1 MIVIMDL
8 NAEKLELIRKVLE
21 TDDVA
26 ILKKIKAVFEDKEK
40 KVWEEL
46 TPEQQEEI
54 NIGIQNENRGDVV
67 DF

>member
-1 MIVIMDL
+1 MDL
-8 NAEKLELIRKVLE
+8 NAEKLELIKKIIKTKDL
-21 TDDVA
+21 DL
-26 ILKKIKAVFEDKEK
+26 LKKIIAIFEEEK
-40 KVWEEL
+40 NEVWEEL

>member
-1 MIVIMDL
+1 MDL
-8 NAEKLELIRKVLE
+8 NADKIDLIQKIVEIKDIIL
-21 TDDVA
+21 
-26 ILKKIKAVFEDKEK
+26 LKKIKAVFDEAEK
-40 KVWEEL
+40 DVWKEL

>member
-1 MIVIMDL
+1 MDL
-8 NAEKLELIRKVLE
+8 NAEKLELIKKIVKTKDIVL
-21 TDDVA
+21 
-26 ILKKIKAVFEDKEK
+26 LKKITTLFEEEK
-40 KVWEEL
+40 SEVWKEL

>member
-1 MIVIMDL
+1 MDL
-8 NAEKLELIRKVLE
+8 NAEKLELIKKIVKTKDIVL
-21 TDDVA
+21 
-26 ILKKIKAVFEDKEK
+26 LKKITALFEDKGKE
-40 KVWEEL
+40 VWKEL

>member
-1 MIVIMDL
+1 MDL
-8 NAEKLELIRKVLE
+8 NAEKLELIKKIMITKDIDL
-21 TDDVA
+21 
-26 ILKKIKAVFEDKEK
+26 LKKIRAVFKDKEK
-40 KVWEEL
+40 AVWEEL

>member
-1 MIVIMDL
+1 MDL
-8 NAEKLELIRKVLE
+8 NSEKLELIKRILE
-21 TDDVA
+21 TNDIVLLQKISA
-26 ILKKIKAVFEDKEK
+26 IFEEKENE
-40 KVWEEL
+40 VWEEL

>member
-1 MIVIMDL
+1 MDL
-8 NAEKLELIRKVLE
+8 NAEKLELIQKITE
-21 TDDVA
+21 TIDIT
-26 ILKKIKAVFEDKEK
+26 ILKKIKAVFDEVEKE
-40 KVWEEL
+40 VWKEL

>member
-1 MIVIMDL
+1 MDL
-8 NAEKLELIRKVLE
+8 NALKLELIKKIGKTKD
-21 TDDVA
+21 TD
-26 ILKKIKAVFEDKEK
+26 ILKKISAVFEDKEK
-40 KVWEEL
+40 EVWKEL

>member
-1 MIVIMDL
+1 MDL
-8 NAEKLELIRKVLE
+8 NGEKLKLIKKIVN
-21 TDDVA
+21 TKDVV
-26 ILKKIKAVFEDKEK
+26 ILKKIIAVFEDQKKEIWK
-40 KVWEEL
+40 DL

>member
-1 MIVIMDL
+1 MDL

-21 TDDVA
+21 TDDIA
-26 ILKKIKAVFEDKEK
+26 ILKKIRAIFEDKEK

>member
-1 MIVIMDL
+1 MDL
-8 NAEKLELIRKVLE
+8 NAEKLELIQKIVE
-21 TDDVA
+21 TKDTA
-26 ILKKIKAVFEDKEK
+26 ILKKIRTLFDEVDKT
-40 KVWEEL
+40 VWEEL

>member
-1 MIVIMDL
+1 MDL
-8 NAEKLELIRKVLE
+8 NAEKLELIKKIAK
-21 TDDVA
+21 TKDVDL
-26 ILKKIKAVFEDKEK
+26 LKKIKLVFENKEK
-40 KVWEEL
+40 AVWEEL

>member
-1 MIVIMDL
+1 MDL
-8 NAEKLELIRKVLE
+8 NAEKLELIKKIAK
-21 TDDVA
+21 TKDID
-26 ILKKIKAVFEDKEK
+26 ILKKIKAVFEDREKE
-40 KVWEEL
+40 VWKEL

>member
-1 MIVIMDL
+1 MDL
-8 NAEKLELIRKVLE
+8 NTEKLKLIKKIAKIK
-21 TDDVA
+21 DVN
-26 ILKKIKAVFEDKEK
+26 ILKKIKAVFEDREK
-40 KVWEEL
+40 DVWKEL

>member
-1 MIVIMDL
+1 MDL
-8 NAEKLELIRKVLE
+8 NAEKLELIKKIAK
-21 TDDVA
+21 TKDIA

-40 KVWEEL
+40 EVWKEL

>member
-1 MIVIMDL
+1 MDL
-8 NAEKLELIRKVLE
+8 NAEKLELIKKIAKTKDHNL
-21 TDDVA
+21 
-26 ILKKIKAVFEDKEK
+26 LKKIKAIFEEREKEI
-40 KVWEEL
+40 WDEL

>member
-1 MIVIMDL
+1 MDL

-21 TDDVA
+21 TDDNA
-26 ILKKIKAVFEDKEK
+26 ILKKIRAVFEDKEK

>member
-1 MIVIMDL
+1 M
-8 NAEKLELIRKVLE
+8 NSEKLELIQKIITTQDILL
-21 TDDVA
+21 
-26 ILKKIKAVFEDKEK
+26 LKKIKAVFDEVDNL
-40 KVWEEL
+40 VWQEL